1 MYPDSMFN
9 FAAASEELG
18 LSIDEI
24 LEVLDLTPESAEREN
39 LTVSDIIEAVEDSG
53 YFGDDDWAPGCDSVS
68 NFIDA

>member
-1 MYPDSMFN
+1 MYSDTMFN
-9 FAAASEELG
+9 FAAAADKLD
-18 LSIDEI
+18 LTIDEI

-53 YFGDDDWAPGCDSVS
+53 YFDADDWGHGDSCS

>member
-18 LSIDEI
+18 LPVNEI

-39 LTVSDIIEAVEDSG
+39 LAVSDIIEAVEDSG
-53 YFGDDDWAPGCDSVS
+53 YFGDDDWTPGCDSVS

>member
-1 MYPDSMFN
+1 MYSDTMFN
-9 FAAASEELG
+9 FATAADKLD
-18 LSIDEI
+18 LTIDEI

-53 YFGDDDWAPGCDSVS
+53 YFDTDDWGHGDSCS

>member
-53 YFGDDDWAPGCDSVS
+53 YFDGDDWAPGCDSVS

>member
-9 FAAASEELG
+9 FAEASDKLDLTIG
-18 LSIDEI
+18 EI

-39 LTVSDIIEAVEDSG
+39 LTVSDIIEAVEDS
-53 YFGDDDWAPGCDSVS
+53 YFDGDDWTPGCDSVS